1 MFNTTFDVKNFS
13 NEFELKSFSDKKHNN
28 YCACTSCSFSE
39 NKNNTNSYSNSAL
52 TTATF
57 QTMAN
62 YLTKGYWSDNS
73 LSEREWNLGNS
84 GVNYKSGEISY
95 SLGNNSLDND
105 GLYGGIS
112 SIYKESFKLY
122 EATLGINFFESTSY
136 LPYADIDIIDY
147 DDGAYAS
154 SKEIS
159 NGKIGWGAINISKTW
174 VSDYGTD
181 MGSYLWLTVHHEIG
195 HLLGLGHLGNYN
207 NSATYPSDAKFAND
221 SWQVSMMS
229 YFSQGQNTTINADDI
244 NLLTPS
250 AVDWIALDN
259 IYSDYSGFGV
269 SNAFNGDTTFGF
281 NTNISSSTSEIW
293 SSFSSKIQTN
303 SYCIVDGSGNDTLDL
318 SEMTSNDKIDLRPT
332 DKNSTKLYSSDIAG
346 LKGNLHIAAGTFIEN
361 CISGSG
367 NDELIGN
374 NKNNNLQSGSGND
387 ILIGGQG
394 KDKLTSGE
402 GNDKLIGGKG
412 EDTAV
417 FSAKSNV
424 VNLSITKQQNT
435 NEGLDTLISVE
446 NISSGGG
453 NDKLYG
459 SKGSNTLNGG
469 TGSDFLSGGYGSDK
483 LIGGKGNDKLI
494 GGKGKD
500 TVVFSSKSNVIKLS
514 ITKKQNTKDGKDT
527 LIGIENVS
535 AGSGN
540 DKVFGNKESNVLNG
554 GTGDDLLVGG
564 KGKDQLIGGKGKDTF
579 ELSKGEGYDLIHDFE
594 NNKDKIFIGSMKKL
608 KLKNKGNDVYIY
620 KGKDLLAKVKGAKE
634 DLSIKGKY
642 IV

>member
-1 MFNTTFDVKNFS
+1 MFNTAFDVKNFS
-13 NEFELKSFSDKKHNN
+13 NEFELKSFSGENHNN

-57 QTMAN
+57 QTMAK
-62 YLTKGYWSDNS
+62 YLSSGYWSDTS
-73 LSEREWNLGNS
+73 QSESEWNLGNS
-84 GVNYKSGEISY
+84 GSNFKSGKISY

-105 GLYGGIS
+105 GLYGGVS
-112 SIYKESFKLY
+112 YIYKESFKLY
-122 EATLGINFFESTSY
+122 EETLGIDFYASKSY
-136 LPYADIDIIDY
+136 LPYADIDITDNA
-147 DDGAYAS
+147 DGAYAAS
-154 SKEIS
+154 NEIS
-159 NGKIGWGAINISKTW
+159 NGNIGWGELNISKTW
-174 VSDYGTD
+174 VSEYGTD

-207 NSATYPSDAKFAND
+207 SSATYPSDAKFAND

-229 YFSQGQNTTINADDI
+229 YFSQGENTTINADDI

-293 SSFSSKIQTN
+293 SSFSSKIQTH

-318 SEMTSNDKIDLRPT
+318 SELASNDKIDLRPT
-332 DKNSTKLYSSDIAG
+332 DKKSTNLYTSDIAG

-374 NKNNNLQSGSGND
+374 NKNNNLKSGSGND

-394 KDKLTSGE
+394 KDKLT
-402 GNDKLIGGKG
+402 
-412 EDTAV
+412 
-417 FSAKSNV
+417 
-424 VNLSITKQQNT
+424 
-435 NEGLDTLISVE
+435 
-446 NISSGGG
+446 
-453 NDKLYG
+453 
-459 SKGSNTLNGG
+459 
-469 TGSDFLSGGYGSDK
+469 
-483 LIGGKGNDKLI
+483 GGKGNDKLI

-500 TVVFSSKSNVIKLS
+500 K
-514 ITKKQNTKDGKDT
+514 
-527 LIGIENVS
+527 
-535 AGSGN
+535 
-540 DKVFGNKESNVLNG
+540 
-554 GTGDDLLVGG
+554 
-564 KGKDQLIGGKGKDTF
+564 LIGGKGKDIF
-579 ELSKGEGYDLIHDFE
+579 KLSKGKGYDFIQDFQD
-594 NNKDKIFIGSMKKL
+594 KQDKIFIGSMKKL

-620 KGKDLLAKVKGAKE
+620 QGSDLLANVKGAKG
-634 DLSIKGKY
+634 DLSKKGKY
-642 IV
+642 FV